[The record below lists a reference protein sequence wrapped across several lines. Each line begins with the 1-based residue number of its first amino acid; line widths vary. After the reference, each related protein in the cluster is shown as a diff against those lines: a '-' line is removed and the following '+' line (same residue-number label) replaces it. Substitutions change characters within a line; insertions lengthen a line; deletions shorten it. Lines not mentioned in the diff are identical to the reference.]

1 MIRSA
6 GFQKPMAR
14 MALVAMLLLAFSP
27 IVTRVLAGL
36 PSSAVAGWA
45 EICTATG
52 LKFVDLAKFTQADPP
67 EPAKTPMAADCAYCP
82 LLAATALLLVALAFS
97 LPPAVVTLF
106 AALWA
111 KPGKSSFHPCGLG
124 SRGPPILL

>member
-27 IVTRVLAGL
+27 VVTRVLAGL
-36 PSSAVAGWA
+36 PSSAVTGWA

-52 LKFVDLAKFTQADPP
+52 LKFVDLAKFTQGDLP
-67 EPAKTPMAADCAYCP
+67 EPARTPMAADCAYCP
-82 LLAATALLLVALAFS
+82 LLAATALLLVAVAIW
-97 LPPAVVTLF
+97 LPRGVVSLF
-106 AALWA
+106 AAMWA
-111 KPGKSSFHPCGLG
+111 KPETSSFHPCGLG
-124 SRGPPILL
+124 SRGPPVFL